1 VINDSRITFGAVETM
16 ELNTRNSELT
26 ECQKG
31 LLSYWN
37 SLCSNGQ
44 LPSRRA
50 LNPVQLGVALAQTS
64 LVEKVDNAFRFRLTG
79 SRIQG
84 VFGKN
89 PQERLIDE
97 IDASIAEAGSSSM
110 EIALETGRPVSGS
123 RKVGARWHCWL
134 RVPLLD
140 DSGNRTLVLCLDEF
154 PARDP
159 SLVHDAN
166 VDDKLEEK
174 IFA

>member
-1 VINDSRITFGAVETM
+1 M
-16 ELNTRNSELT
+16 KLNTSESVLT
-26 ECQKG
+26 ERQKG
-31 LLSYWN
+31 VLSYWA
-37 SLCSNGQ
+37 SICRNGH
-44 LPSRRA
+44 LPSRKA
-50 LNPVQLGVALAQTS
+50 LNPAQLGVALAHTS
-64 LVEKVDNAFRFRLTG
+64 LVEKGAESFRFRLKG
-79 SRIQG
+79 SRIQA
-84 VFGKN
+84 VFG
-89 PQERLIDE
+89 QHTQGRLIDE

-110 EIALETGRPVSGS
+110 ELALETGRPVSGS